1 MSSFYRGWKGRFVGL
16 GAVALSLGQWNGG
29 GVAIAAERLLFN
41 YSILGRSISVRALE
55 RYARDGVLTEDLV
68 SYARFVKPNQLAQL
82 REGLQQKVEL
92 SPVAISQFLYT
103 PPGELLLDRVSRL
116 VQTRSGQGSFYALRS
131 TLVLAA
137 SDPEGLTPLSILRHY
152 PNPDVVVNVEE
163 IVGLVDAANL
173 FLKQTDAVTK
183 EIKASSKA
191 QPLSALQTSVLT
203 QLKQPGTFTWQ
214 KITLPLKDDTEK
226 RLRYTGRARQF
237 VADIY
242 LPVTDQPQPLVIISH
257 GLNSDR
263 ESYAYLAQHLASYG
277 FAVAVPEH
285 PGSSKQQLQTLLE
298 GRGREVAEPSEFLDR
313 PLDIQFLLDELE
325 LLAKTDVRFKGKL
338 NFGQVGMIGQSFGGY
353 TTLAAAGAPL
363 SFNTLLQNCSRELNT
378 TLNISLALQCQAL
391 RLPADRYQLADPR
404 IKAAIAI
411 NPIASG
417 VFGPD
422 SLAQIKVPVMIMAGG
437 RDIVAP
443 ALPEQIQ
450 PFSQLKTLQRY
461 LVLIENSN
469 HFSTIAPARSETEAL
484 PQLKG
489 LEGPSPEIA
498 RSYVKV
504 LSLAFM
510 QAYLRGQQSNQAFL
524 SPAGAEVLSQFPLPL
539 SVVQSLPAKGV
550 VPEGVKLDGA
560 KK

>member
-1 MSSFYRGWKGRFVGL
+1 VSSFYHDWRGCWVGL
-16 GAVALSLGQWNGG
+16 GALVLSLGQWGG
-29 GVAIAAERLLFN
+29 GSAIAAERILFN
-41 YSILGRSISVRALE
+41 YSFLGRSISVRALE
-55 RYARDGVLTEDLV
+55 TYARDGVLTEDLV
-68 SYARFVKPNQLAQL
+68 SYARFVKPNQLARL
-82 REGLQQKVEL
+82 REGLKQKVEL
-92 SPVAISQFLYT
+92 SPIAISQFLYT

-131 TLVLAA
+131 TLILA
-137 SDPEGLTPLSILRHY
+137 SMDPEGLTPLTILKHY

-163 IVGLVDAANL
+163 IVGLADAANL

-183 EIKASSKA
+183 EIKALSKA
-191 QPLSALQTSVLT
+191 PALSPPQVSQLG
-203 QLKQPGTFTWQ
+203 QLKQPGSFQWQ
-214 KITLPLKDDTEK
+214 KITLTLQDNTEK
-226 RLRYTGRARQF
+226 RLRYTGHIRQF
-237 VADIY
+237 AADVY
-242 LPVTDQPQPLVIISH
+242 LPVTNQPQPLVIISH

-285 PGSSKQQLQTLLE
+285 PGSNKQQLQALLE

-325 LLAKTDVRFKGKL
+325 RLAKTDERFQGKL
-338 NFGQVGMIGQSFGGY
+338 DFGQVGIIGQSFGGY
-353 TTLAAAGAPL
+353 TALALAGAPL
-363 SFNTLLQNCSRELNT
+363 SFNMLLQSCSRELDT

-391 RLPADRYQLADPR
+391 RLPADRYQLADSR

-411 NPIASG
+411 NPITSG
-417 VFGPD
+417 VFGPE
-422 SLAQIKVPVMIMAGG
+422 SLAQIKVPVMMMAGG

-450 PFSQLKTLQRY
+450 PFAQLKALQRY

-489 LEGPSPEIA
+489 LEGPSPELA
-498 RSYVKV
+498 RSYVNV

-510 QAYLRGQQSNQAFL
+510 QAYLKGQQNNQAFL

-539 SVVQSLPAKGV
+539 SIVQSLPAKV
-550 VPEGVKLDGA
+550 LVPEGVKLDGA